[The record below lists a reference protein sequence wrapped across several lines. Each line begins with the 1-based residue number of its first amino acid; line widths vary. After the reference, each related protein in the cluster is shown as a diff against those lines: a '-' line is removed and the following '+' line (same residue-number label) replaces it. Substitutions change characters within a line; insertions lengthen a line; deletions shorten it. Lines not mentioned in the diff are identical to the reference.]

1 MKIHVVKK
9 GSARLADGP
18 CPFFIDTP
26 ADPKKT

>member
-9 GSARLADGP
+9 GTARVGDGP

-26 ADPKKT
+26 ADAKKS